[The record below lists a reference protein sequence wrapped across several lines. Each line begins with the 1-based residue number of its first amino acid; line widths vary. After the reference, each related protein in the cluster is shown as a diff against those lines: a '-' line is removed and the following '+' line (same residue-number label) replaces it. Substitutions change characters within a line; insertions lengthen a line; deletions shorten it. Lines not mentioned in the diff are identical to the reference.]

1 MAIKKRK
8 KEKKVNPEY
17 TRYRKKI
24 FN

>member
-17 TRYRKKI
+17 TRYREKI
-24 FN
+24 F